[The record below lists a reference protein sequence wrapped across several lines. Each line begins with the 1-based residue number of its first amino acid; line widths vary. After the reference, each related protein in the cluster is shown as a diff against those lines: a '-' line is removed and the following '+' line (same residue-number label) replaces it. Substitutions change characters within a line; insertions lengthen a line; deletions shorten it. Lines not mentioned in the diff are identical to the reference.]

1 MTSRIGG
8 DYNAD
13 ALEAF
18 RAAYASQMQTPE
30 DLDTAPNGLPG
41 NEVSNTSPW
50 IQHTGLWRYPSGK
63 GPDDDLQ
70 KPFNSD
76 SYISLEADSESEEG
90 DMTDEEFDDYLDSLS
105 LEELQ
110 FLAEDLGIDLED
122 SEGDDVMSDEE
133 VESLIAE
140 INNDQG

>member
-41 NEVSNTSPW
+41 SEVSNTSPW

-76 SYISLEADSESEEG
+76 SYISLEPDSDPEEEE
-90 DMTDEEFDDYLDSLS
+90 MTDEEFDDYLNSLS
-105 LEELQ
+105 LEELE
-110 FLAEDLGIDLED
+110 FLAEDLGIELEN
-122 SEGDDVMSDEE
+122 SEDDDVMSDEE